1 MDSGFDTVIAL
12 HDVGKHFATRRNSRN
27 VVLSGVHLDIRA
39 GEFISIVGAS
49 GCGKTTLLRMIGGL
63 APYTEGEILVRGA
76 AVHGVPP
83 RIGFV
88 FQDSAL
94 LPWRSIRENVLVG
107 LNERRDEMPAALCQQ
122 RVDEKLEL
130 VGLSEYASY
139 LPAQVSGGMQQR
151 AGLARA
157 LVGEPDILLMDEPF
171 GAVDAFTRMRL
182 QDELATIVARTS
194 ATTVFVTHDVDEAV
208 FLSDRV
214 AVMGVNPGRIV
225 ELLTIDLPKP
235 RLHRTELLGN
245 ARAAQLRDRILELVI
260 GGRMLVTPA
269 SPGPLPREG
278 ALE

>member
-1 MDSGFDTVIAL
+1 MVASTAPVIEVRN
-12 HDVGKHFATRRNSRN
+12 VGKHFSTRRRSLN
-27 VVLSGVHLDIRA
+27 VVLSGVALDVQP
-39 GEFISIVGAS
+39 GEFVCIVGAS

-63 APYTEGEILVRGA
+63 APYTEGEILVRGQP
-76 AVHGVPP
+76 VRGVPP

-88 FQDSAL
+88 FQNSAL
-94 LPWRSIRENVLVG
+94 LPWRTIRENVRVG
-107 LNERRDEMPAALCQQ
+107 LNESRRDMSSAEARQ

-130 VGLSEYASY
+130 VGLTDYSDY

-157 LVGEPDILLMDEPF
+157 IVGEPDVLLMDEPF

-182 QDELATIVARTS
+182 QDELAAIVARTS

-214 AVMGVNPGRIV
+214 AVMGVNPGRITEVV
-225 ELLTIDLPKP
+225 EIDLPKP

-245 ARAAQLRDRILELVI
+245 VRAAELRDRILGLVI
-260 GGRMLVTPA
+260 GGRAV
-269 SPGPLPREG
+269 G
-278 ALE
+278 AHR